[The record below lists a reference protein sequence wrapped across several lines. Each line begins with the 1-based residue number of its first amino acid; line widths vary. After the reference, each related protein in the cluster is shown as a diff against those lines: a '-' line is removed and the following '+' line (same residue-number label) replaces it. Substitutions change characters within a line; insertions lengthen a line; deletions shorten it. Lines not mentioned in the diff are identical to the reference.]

1 MTEIKI
7 TEKQDIQ
14 IAESTN
20 ESKPNDQVKVQSF
33 KLDKDMNKSYA
44 AGSLIIFIGFCY
56 TFLSTLP
63 TLIQNGYIDNPL
75 IGFGNNYFGLI
86 MDLIFYYAAAIFFLS
101 SDFILNASI
110 GWFLGGF
117 VSAVIYGRDVP
128 RPSTS
133 GTLLFISSVL
143 QFMFLILL
151 INPAA
156 SQFPPYPTANSR
168 FLYFTSLFSEIDI
181 QIFMLP
187 LLAIILI
194 SALLAFISA
203 LGYTLG
209 KLVTG

>member
-1 MTEIKI
+1 MTEQVQ
-7 TEKQDIQ
+7 T
-14 IAESTN
+14 SS
-20 ESKPNDQVKVQSF
+20 SKPNESGISRESNTTDQVKVQSF
-33 KLDKDMNKSYA
+33 KLEKDMNKSYA

-56 TFLSTLP
+56 TFIATLP

-75 IGFGNNYFGLI
+75 IAFGNNYFGLL

-133 GTLLFISSVL
+133 GTLLFISSIL
-143 QFMFLILL
+143 QFMFLVLL

-156 SQFPPYPTANSR
+156 SQTPPFPTDNSR
-168 FLYFTSLFSEIDI
+168 FLYFTSLFSDFDMT
-181 QIFMLP
+181 IFLLP

-209 KLVTG
+209 KLVT